1 MSLQTVLLPFNRK
14 KSTKLYLYYLNLP
27 DLTFVGDNNNAS
39 INETFIKDTTFP
51 SIVNISFSWGSI
63 LNNNESISSGNI
75 SINTNGVE
83 ISKMGIV

>member
-39 INETFIKDTTFP
+39 INESLNSTPTG
-51 SIVNISFSWGSI
+51 SF
-63 LNNNESISSGNI
+63 E
-75 SINTNGVE
+75 
-83 ISKMGIV
+83 